1 MYEQL
6 QTSNFE
12 FRNLNNLAGLPVRE
26 GRLVIANAPGQPPD
40 VRGTPK
46 GHPPVK
52 TFMGIPLYFGGE
64 LVGVAGVANRVGGYT
79 EQIAHMLEP
88 FVQTL
93 AGLIDAERRA
103 GRERQY
109 RVSLAESE
117 RKHRLLLE
125 SAGMGIGYYDLEG
138 RVVLFNAMACE
149 HLDGTQDQFVGKTY
163 FELFPHEEAIE
174 YQRRAQSVAEFRES
188 RVFDDHVSL
197 PIGERWFRSTY
208 TPVMAENTE
217 IVGIQVISDDITPLK
232 QMEAALCAER
242 ERLEQ
247 YLQVA
252 SVVFLV
258 LDTGGRV
265 VLVNRKGSEILGYGQ
280 QELVDADWFETCVP
294 VSVREELRGIFSKI
308 MAGDIEGQ
316 QFYENVVIDKDGRQ
330 KWIEWHNTLLRD
342 ADGHITG
349 SLSSGQDITER
360 RRAKEVMKTQ
370 QYYLQKA
377 QEIGRIGTW
386 ELDIQR
392 NVLKWTDE
400 NYRIFGVPLGTA
412 LDWERFLDFVHP
424 EDRQYVFEKW
434 SAGVHGEPYDIEH
447 RITIEGKVRWVREKA
462 EVTFD
467 DNGEAVSAIG
477 FTQDITDRKEA
488 ELRIVRHLEEL
499 RRWHGLTLGRETRIL
514 DLKREVNELLACS
527 GQAPRYGSV
536 TLADE
541 RSSS

>member
-1 MYEQL
+1 
-6 QTSNFE
+6 
-12 FRNLNNLAGLPVRE
+12 
-26 GRLVIANAPGQPPD
+26 
-40 VRGTPK
+40 
-46 GHPPVK
+46 
-52 TFMGIPLYFGGE
+52 
-64 LVGVAGVANRVGGYT
+64 
-79 EQIAHMLEP
+79 
-88 FVQTL
+88 
-93 AGLIDAERRA
+93 
-103 GRERQY
+103 
-109 RVSLAESE
+109 
-117 RKHRLLLE
+117 
-125 SAGMGIGYYDLEG
+125 
-138 RVVLFNAMACE
+138 
-149 HLDGTQDQFVGKTY
+149 
-163 FELFPHEEAIE
+163 
-174 YQRRAQSVAEFRES
+174 
-188 RVFDDHVSL
+188 
-197 PIGERWFRSTY
+197 
-208 TPVMAENTE
+208 
-217 IVGIQVISDDITPLK
+217 
-232 QMEAALCAER
+232 
-242 ERLEQ
+242 
-247 YLQVA
+247 
-252 SVVFLV
+252 
-258 LDTGGRV
+258 
-265 VLVNRKGSEILGYGQ
+265 
-280 QELVDADWFETCVP
+280 
-294 VSVREELRGIFSKI
+294 
-308 MAGDIEGQ
+308 
-316 QFYENVVIDKDGRQ
+316 
-330 KWIEWHNTLLRD
+330 
-342 ADGHITG
+342 
-349 SLSSGQDITER
+349 
-360 RRAKEVMKTQ
+360 MKTQ

-514 DLKREVNELLACS
+514 DLKREVNELLACL